1 MKGAA
6 MENFNDLI
14 SSIGS
19 RLKRGLGLK
28 PSDEKQLAA
37 WRTKYSQDKADNQ
50 DRLESLKDE
59 VRQLEARILQKKAK
73 LEQSR
78 GPLQKI
84 IGAEIEQAFREL
96 DRKEKQVRIIID
108 SIEAV
113 SIALDKVRELEHAI
127 ARHLK
132 GDDLDKVATLTED
145 IIEENRLAVSALE
158 DLQRL
163 EHGGL
168 ETQPMD
174 VEGRLRQLTG
184 PAEKETGLSEA
195 TRARLK
201 QLEKQTEG

>member
-1 MKGAA
+1 

-14 SSIGS
+14 GSIAS

-50 DRLESLKDE
+50 DRLESVKDE
-59 VRQLEARILQKKAK
+59 VRQLEARILQKNAK
-73 LEQSR
+73 LEQSH

-96 DRKEKQVRIIID
+96 DRKEKQVRIIMD

-113 SIALDKVRELEHAI
+113 SIALDKVKELEHAI

-132 GDDLDKVATLTED
+132 GDDLDKVSTLTED
-145 IIEENRLAVSALE
+145 IIDENKQAVSALE
-158 DLQRL
+158 DLRRL

-168 ETQPMD
+168 ETEPVD
-174 VEGRLRQLTG
+174 VERRLRELTS

-195 TRARLK
+195 TRERLK

>member
-1 MKGAA
+1 

-50 DRLESLKDE
+50 DRLESVKDE

-145 IIEENRLAVSALE
+145 IIEENRQAVSALE

-168 ETQPMD
+168 ETEPMD
-174 VEGRLRQLTG
+174 VEGRLRQLTS
-184 PAEKETGLSEA
+184 PAEKETGLSEE